1 MENVEPSA
9 VELDRRLEQI
19 SRRSKGLTD
28 LMSQRQDLRGVCA
41 RADYLAESVSWS
53 V

>member
-1 MENVEPSA
+1 MENHEPSDL
-9 VELDRRLEQI
+9 ELDRRLEQL

-28 LMSQRQDLRGVCA
+28 LMSQRQDLRGVSV
-41 RADYLAESVSWS
+41 RADYLAESVSWG